1 MAGLRPA
8 CDGFIPY
15 GYERYPIAPYPF
27 PKGPPPDDYNTEL
40 LGPKHPNRPKAVIPK
55 RGLVVP
61 PMHPDDRQYGWK
73 TAAYPFGVARP
84 ASEYNTFLL
93 KTNYDRKAPSYRPW
107 SRKDAIRQTTA
118 FGSSG
123 SLRPTEGSSL
133 LDLSKSMAELAV
145 GEEKAFWQTR
155 SAALARLDV
164 IEKQG
169 GLSDRQERERT
180 RIEDEIRRRSL
191 EAEGLVPPA
200 HEKKHAGVM
209 AEVELLPEGKHG
221 RDEADIVK
229 EAAEKYHI
237 PVDGLVGF
245 MHLSL
250 ADRKKLVEMKD
261 QQPVIDKYGAPGDWL
276 LAAIEHFNAEKAAP
290 VPPQGAA
297 PTEKPPPYEP
307 PKKKTPIDKLPKF
320 NGATGVWETS
330 TQPQPIYTVD
340 TDQLQETPLFQIEKN
355 DTPGKLYVGLG
366 MPPGIES
373 SRVTYIP
380 AVAMNAFEALIAG
393 SLGGKPSSD
402 VIDEWDKIVTNVG
415 GSKFDPRVGNF
426 SEWLRD
432 QFNNIPNGP
441 LAAAV
446 LVQEAPNSHKTVLS
460 VIFEN
465 PRQDWDRKWGTVNR
479 VVSEAIK
486 KGNILH
492 YPKYDGKV
500 APVELV

>member
-320 NGATGVWETS
+320 NGETGKWETS
-330 TQPQPIYTVD
+330 TQLQPIYTVD

-355 DTPGKLYVGLG
+355 DTPGKLYIGLG
-366 MPPGIES
+366 LYPGMDAN
-373 SRVTYIP
+373 RVTYIP
-380 AVAMNAFEALIAG
+380 SAALDTFYTLIDHFVG
-393 SLGGKPSSD
+393 GGKPNPEFAA
-402 VIDEWDKIVTNVG
+402 EWDKIVVKIG
-415 GSKFDPRVGNF
+415 GSKFDPHVYDF
-426 SEWLRD
+426 SKWLRD
-432 QFNNIPNGP
+432 QFNSIPNGP

-446 LVQEAPNSHKTVLS
+446 LVQESPGTNKTV
-460 VIFEN
+460 FESIITN
-465 PRQDWDRKWGTVNR
+465 NKYDWEHRWNTVGHA
-479 VVSEAIK
+479 VDEAVK
-486 KGNILH
+486 KGNILY
-492 YPKYDGKV
+492 YPKYNGKV
-500 APVELV
+500 VPVEI

>member
-1 MAGLRPA
+1 MGT
-8 CDGFIPY
+8 
-15 GYERYPIAPYPF
+15 PF
-27 PKGPPPDDYNTEL
+27 CVTVDFDTLED
-40 LGPKHPNRPKAVIPK
+40 RAVT
-55 RGLVVP
+55 V
-61 PMHPDDRQYGWK
+61 
-73 TAAYPFGVARP
+73 
-84 ASEYNTFLL
+84 
-93 KTNYDRKAPSYRPW
+93 
-107 SRKDAIRQTTA
+107 
-118 FGSSG
+118 
-123 SLRPTEGSSL
+123 
-133 LDLSKSMAELAV
+133 
-145 GEEKAFWQTR
+145 
-155 SAALARLDV
+155 
-164 IEKQG
+164 
-169 GLSDRQERERT
+169 RERDT
-180 RIEDEIRRRSL
+180 TEQVR
-191 EAEGLVPPA
+191 V
-200 HEKKHAGVM
+200 
-209 AEVELLPEGKHG
+209 
-221 RDEADIVK
+221 
-229 EAAEKYHI
+229 

-366 MPPGIES
+366 MPQGIES